1 MSIAYASVGLHLL
14 SAAGKFISLNEAHH
28 VPCIIFLK
36 PKCAVSLVKLKTFL
50 CSALA
55 LQKNVTAFASRKLFT
70 TNAPRGGAALQRWQ
84 KKYWRWIVR
93 W

>member
-14 SAAGKFISLNEAHH
+14 SAAGKFISLKKVHH

-55 LQKNVTAFASRKLFT
+55 LQKNVTAFARPMLEQQYKTLIFT
-70 TNAPRGGAALQRWQ
+70 LE
-84 KKYWRWIVR
+84 KKWVA
-93 W
+93 